1 MRRLELG
8 PQMLLLIKSL
18 QNEGIAE
25 AMRER
30 SSSSVVLSRRSPG
43 VISNARDGQQREV
56 AGKKRQRLTNSS

>member
-25 AMRER
+25 QCVSAALRQLFLVGAVQR
-30 SSSSVVLSRRSPG
+30 A
-43 VISNARDGQQREV
+43 ISNARDGQQREV
-56 AGKKRQRLTNSS
+56 AGKKKRLTNSS

>member
-30 SSSSVVLSRRSPG
+30 SSSHEMANSARLRAKNDNRSRIHRKPL
-43 VISNARDGQQREV
+43 I
-56 AGKKRQRLTNSS
+56 